1 MPCKVITLQGKKE
14 YKMTDKKIIMEET
27 INEVE
32 FELSKGVYYYQI
44 SMRNFNPKEF
54 KVITFDSMDSAFT
67 AFKLIQ
73 FLNSTLI
80 RKDMIRLKGEIESK
94 EKVLKSCKV

>member
-1 MPCKVITLQGKKE
+1 
-14 YKMTDKKIIMEET
+14 MTDKKIIMEET
-27 INEVE
+27 INEIQ

-44 SMRNFNPKEF
+44 SMRSINPKEF

-67 AFKLIQ
+67 SFKLIQ

-94 EKVLKSCKV
+94 EKVLKSYKV